1 MASPRPLPKTLQDM
15 RENELDKPCSDL
27 DLACLA
33 CEFTEWER
41 VAPHLGISEA
51 EADEVRHD
59 SKSYWHQKRD
69 VLRKWKHKQGSGATY
84 RKNACSMNP
93 SVFMW
98 LLNKGIVVTMVQQT
112 LYLQR
117 EFGVVTGHTVQQ
129 TANTRHPVQLQG
141 GQ

>member
-1 MASPRPLPKTLQDM
+1 M

-59 SKSYWHQKRD
+59 SKKLTGIKS
-69 VLRKWKHKQGSGATY
+69 ATY
-84 RKNACSMNP
+84 YENGNTSKGLEPHTERSSQF
-93 SVFMW
+93 SVS
-98 LLNKGIVVTMVQQT
+98 
-112 LYLQR
+112 
-117 EFGVVTGHTVQQ
+117 
-129 TANTRHPVQLQG
+129 
-141 GQ
+141 